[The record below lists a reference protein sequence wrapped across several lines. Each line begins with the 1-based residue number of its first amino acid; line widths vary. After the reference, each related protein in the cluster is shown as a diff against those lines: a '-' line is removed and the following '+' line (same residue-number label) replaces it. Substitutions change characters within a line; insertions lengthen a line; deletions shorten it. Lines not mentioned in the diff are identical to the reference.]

1 MKVPKKQPKRDKL
14 WLNDGTYIT
23 LRPEYKNHM
32 WSYGL
37 VSSRTDDGKALT
49 VLNILDEYTWECLDV
64 TVERKITAHHVLRR
78 LEHLFITDG
87 IPEHIYWGN
96 WPEATAKAIQNGLE
110 RLGVTTLFMG
120 PGSLRGNGY
129 IQSFNEK
136 LRDEILNREI
146 LTTLFEAR
154 VLIGYWRNI
163 HNMVSPALRLGIQI
177 ADPVGACSRH
187 RIARRKANSEGGTM
201 SGDRPS

>member
-1 MKVPKKQPKRDKL
+1 MPKKQPKRDKL

-23 LRPEYKNHM
+23 LRPEYKNYM

-96 WPEATAKAIQNGLE
+96 WPEATAKAVQNGLE

-120 PGSLRGNGY
+120 PGSLQGNGY

-163 HNMVSPALRLGIQI
+163 HNMVSSALRLGIQV
-177 ADPVGACSRH
+177 AGPVGAYSRH
-187 RIARRKANSEGGTM
+187 RMVRRKANPEGGTM